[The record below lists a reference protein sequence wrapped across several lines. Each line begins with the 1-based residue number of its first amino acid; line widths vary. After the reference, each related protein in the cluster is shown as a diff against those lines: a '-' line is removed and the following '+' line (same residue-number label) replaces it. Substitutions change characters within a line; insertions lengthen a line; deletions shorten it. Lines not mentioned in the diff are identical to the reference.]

1 MLFRVRGTNKD
12 THALMVLDIEAV
24 SRPAAQ
30 YKAEAR
36 GMVVTSLEDIAADA
50 ANRPTSVHRGEGPAS
65 GSTPDSGGMR
75 NLIVFVGVLLAVAVV
90 GYFMLPL
97 VLTQQLA
104 PPPPP
109 ATTQA
114 MPEPQ

>member
-1 MLFRVRGTNKD
+1 
-12 THALMVLDIEAV
+12 
-24 SRPAAQ
+24 
-30 YKAEAR
+30 
-36 GMVVTSLEDIAADA
+36 
-50 ANRPTSVHRGEGPAS
+50 
-65 GSTPDSGGMR
+65 
-75 NLIVFVGVLLAVAVV
+75 VLLAVAVV